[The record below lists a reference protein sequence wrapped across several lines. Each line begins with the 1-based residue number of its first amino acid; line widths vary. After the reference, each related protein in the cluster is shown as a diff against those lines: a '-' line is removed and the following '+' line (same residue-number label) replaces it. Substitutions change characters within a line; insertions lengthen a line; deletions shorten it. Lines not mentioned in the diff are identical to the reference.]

1 MACVRAMII
10 GPTVSVTRVP
20 AWKLTDEFTHIA
32 SNTWSPHLH
41 FYEYFFHLF
50 PVVVVVLGH
59 GSCLYGWP
67 RLLPWKVH
75 VMHLMWVF
83 ICLKN
88 RLSLRVSIR
97 ISSTEGERERAT
109 ILPAGNNSTTYLA
122 THDRCIQLGRTRG
135 GIQPYTHTTPWWRWH
150 WMVCCFANDC
160 SRVMDKRLAAST
172 TFSGLNWEQR
182 KAGWKNVEHT
192 NLILMRAGK

>member
-1 MACVRAMII
+1 MII
-10 GPTVSVTRVP
+10 GPTVSVTRGP
-20 AWKLTDEFTHIA
+20 AWILTDEFTHIA
-32 SNTWSPHLH
+32 FNTCVPPLSDT
-41 FYEYFFHLF
+41 FTNIFHLF

-88 RLSLRVSIR
+88 RLSLSLSLRVSIR
-97 ISSTEGERERAT
+97 ISSTEGERERAA

-122 THDRCIQLGRTRG
+122 THDRCIKLGRRRG
-135 GIQPYTHTTPWWRWH
+135 GIHTHTTPLMAMALVLCVVLQMTALGWWI
-150 WMVCCFANDC
+150 
-160 SRVMDKRLAAST
+160 
-172 TFSGLNWEQR
+172 
-182 KAGWKNVEHT
+182 NV
-192 NLILMRAGK
+192 